1 MSQTVPVNNVEWKK
15 DTSQYNG
22 DFIKNYTEESD
33 ERYFVEVGVQVLEKL
48 HKIYDGIPFLPERMK
63 MAKVEKLVAN
73 LHGRTEYVIHIRN
86 LKRALNHGLV
96 FIKVHRVI
104 KFDQN
109 TLLKPHIDMNTGLIK
124 KAKNDFEKDFF

>member
-73 LHGRTEYVIHIRN
+73 LHGKTEYVIHIRN
-86 LKRALNHGLV
+86 LKQALNHGLV
-96 FIKVHRVI
+96 LKYLHRIV
-104 KFDQN
+104 KFKQKAW
-109 TLLKPHIDMNTGLIK
+109 LKSYIDFNRDLK
-124 KAKNDFEKDFF
+124 KSKN

>member
-73 LHGRTEYVIHIRN
+73 LHGKTEYVIDIRN

>member
-73 LHGRTEYVIHIRN
+73 LHGKTEYVIHIRN
-86 LKRALNHGLV
+86 LKQALNHGLV

>member
-73 LHGRTEYVIHIRN
+73 LHGKTEYVIHIRN